1 MDRGDYTEP
10 LMEPCRLG
18 AKEAAA
24 RIERGELSARSL
36 IESCLERI
44 AAREREI
51 QAWTFVN
58 DQAVLAQL
66 HHIEKTA
73 PLRGVPVGVKDI
85 FDTCDM
91 PTEYGSRIYAG
102 HRPRADSA
110 PVALARAAG
119 GVILGKTVT
128 CEFATFVPSR
138 TRNPRNTAHTPG
150 GSSSGSAAA
159 VADFMVPLAFG
170 TQTAGSV
177 IRPGAYCG
185 VVACKPS
192 YNLLP
197 RAGVHPNADSLDTI
211 GVYARS
217 VEDVAFFL
225 DALTG
230 RDDLQGRIDRPRIGA
245 CRTWEWELVEP
256 PMAAAFETAA
266 KQLDAGELRLP
277 ESWRRLREAQATI
290 IRYEGARSLAD
301 EYRRFADRLDPA
313 LRLRCEDGYATDA
326 RDYQKAL
333 SYAAR
338 CRAASSEVFG
348 DCDVLVAPAAT
359 GEAPKG
365 LGSTGNV
372 AMNVVWTL
380 LHVPCVSVP
389 IGVGPNGLPLGLQ
402 VIGRVGEDAR
412 TLACARWI
420 EARMNN
426 AAGIKPQ

>member
-1 MDRGDYTEP
+1 
-10 LMEPCRLG
+10 
-18 AKEAAA
+18 
-24 RIERGELSARSL
+24 
-36 IESCLERI
+36 
-44 AAREREI
+44 
-51 QAWTFVN
+51 
-58 DQAVLAQL
+58 
-66 HHIEKTA
+66 
-73 PLRGVPVGVKDI
+73 
-85 FDTCDM
+85 M

-138 TRNPRNTAHTPG
+138 TRNPRNPAHTPG

-177 IRPGAYCG
+177 IRPGSYCG
-185 VVACKPS
+185 VVACKPT

-217 VEDVAFFL
+217 AEDVAFFL
-225 DALTG
+225 EALTG
-230 RDDLQGRIDRPRIGA
+230 RTDLQGRIDRPRIGA

-256 PMAAAFETAA
+256 PMASAFETAA
-266 KQLDAGELRLP
+266 KRLDAAELRLP
-277 ESWRRLREAQATI
+277 ESWRQLREAQAVI

-301 EYRRFADRLDPA
+301 EYRRFADSLDPA
-313 LRLRCEDGYATDA
+313 LRRRCEEGYATDA
-326 RDYQKAL
+326 RKYQGAL
-333 SYAAR
+333 SYAAG
-338 CRAASSEVFG
+338 CRAAASDAFG
-348 DCDVLVAPAAT
+348 DCDVLIAPAAT
-359 GEAPKG
+359 GEAPEG

-380 LHVPCVSVP
+380 LHVPCVSTP
-389 IGVGPNGLPLGLQ
+389 MGAGPNGLPLGLQ
-402 VIGRVGEDAR
+402 VIGRIGDDAR

-420 EARMNN
+420 EARMKGD
-426 AAGIKPQ
+426 AQ

>member
-10 LMEPCRLG
+10 VIEPCRLG
-18 AKEAAA
+18 AKDAAA
-24 RIERGELSARSL
+24 RIERGELTARSL
-36 IESCLERI
+36 VESCFERI
-44 AAREREI
+44 ASREPDV
-51 QAWTFVN
+51 QAWAF
-58 DQAVLAQL
+58 AKRELALSQL
-66 HHIEKTA
+66 DRIETA
-73 PLRGVPVGVKDI
+73 GPLRGVPVGVKDI
-85 FDTCDM
+85 FDTYDM
-91 PTEYGSRIYAG
+91 PTEYGSGIYAG

-110 PVALARAAG
+110 PVALTRAAG

-138 TRNPRNTAHTPG
+138 TRNPRDTAHTPG

-177 IRPGAYCG
+177 IRPGSYCG
-185 VVACKPS
+185 VVACKPT

-225 DALTG
+225 EALT
-230 RDDLQGRIDRPRIGA
+230 RRRDLQGSIDRPRIAA
-245 CRTWEWELVEP
+245 CRTFEWELVEP
-256 PMAAAFETAA
+256 PMAAAFATAA
-266 KQLDAGELRLP
+266 KKLDAAELRLP
-277 ESWRRLREAQATI
+277 ESFRSLREAQTTI

-301 EYRRFADRLDPA
+301 EYRRYADRLDPA
-313 LRLRCEDGYATDA
+313 LRQRCEEGYATDA
-326 RDYQKAL
+326 RKYQEAL
-333 SYAAR
+333 LYAAR
-338 CRAASSEVFG
+338 CRAAVSDVFA
-348 DCDVLVAPAAT
+348 DCDVLIAPAAT
-359 GEAPKG
+359 GEAPTG

-389 IGVGPNGLPLGLQ
+389 IGAGPNGLPLGLQ
-402 VIGRVGEDAR
+402 VIGRVGQDAR

-420 EARMNN
+420 EARMKDER
-426 AAGIKPQ
+426 A

>member
-1 MDRGDYTEP
+1 MI
-10 LMEPCRLG
+10 EPCRLG

-36 IESCLERI
+36 VESCLERI
-44 AAREREI
+44 AAREAEV
-51 QAWTFVN
+51 QAWSFLNRETVFS
-58 DQAVLAQL
+58 QL
-66 HHIEKTA
+66 HQAEEAA

-85 FDTCDM
+85 FDTYDM

-128 CEFATFVPSR
+128 CEFATFVPAR
-138 TRNPRNTAHTPG
+138 TRNPRDPARTPG

-177 IRPGAYCG
+177 IRPASYCG
-185 VVACKPS
+185 VVACKPT

-211 GVYARS
+211 GVYGRS

-230 RDDLQGRIDRPRIGA
+230 RADLQGRVDRPRIGA
-245 CRTWEWELVEP
+245 CRTWEWELVEA
-256 PMAAAFETAA
+256 PMASAFDTAA
-266 KQLDAGELRLP
+266 KKLDAAELRLP
-277 ESWRRLREAQATI
+277 ESWRGLRDAQATI

-301 EYRRFADRLDPA
+301 EYRRFAGSLDPA
-313 LRLRCEDGYATDA
+313 LRRRCEEGLATDA
-326 RDYQKAL
+326 RKYQEAL
-333 SYAAR
+333 AYAAR
-338 CRAASSEVFG
+338 CRAAMSEAFG
-348 DCDVLVAPAAT
+348 DRDVLIAPAAT
-359 GEAPKG
+359 GEAPEG

-380 LHVPCVSVP
+380 LHAPCVSVP
-389 IGVGPNGLPLGLQ
+389 IGLGPCGLPLGLQ
-402 VIGRVGEDAR
+402 VIGRIGVDAR
-412 TLACARWI
+412 SLACARWI
-420 EARMNN
+420 EARTKENR
-426 AAGIKPQ
+426 A

>member
-1 MDRGDYTEP
+1 MNRGDYTEP
-10 LMEPCRLG
+10 VIEPCRLG
-18 AKEAAA
+18 ARQAAE

-36 IESCLERI
+36 VQSCLERI
-44 AAREREI
+44 AEREPQV
-51 QAWTFVN
+51 QAWAFLEKDSAFSRV
-58 DQAVLAQL
+58 DLAG
-66 HHIEKTA
+66 K
-73 PLRGVPVGVKDI
+73 PLLGIPVGVKDI
-85 FDTCDM
+85 FDTFDM
-91 PTEYGSRIYAG
+91 PTQYGSRIYLG

-110 PVALARAAG
+110 PVALTRAAG
-119 GVILGKTVT
+119 GSILGKTVT

-138 TRNPRNTAHTPG
+138 TRNPHNPEHTPG

-177 IRPGAYCG
+177 IRPASYCG

-197 RAGVHPNADSLDTI
+197 RAGVHPNADSLDTV
-211 GVYARS
+211 GLYGRS

-225 DALTG
+225 EALT
-230 RDDLQGRIDRPRIGA
+230 RRADLQGSVERPRIGA

-256 PMAAAFETAA
+256 PMAAAFDSAA
-266 KQLDAGELRLP
+266 RKLEATPLRLP
-277 ESWRRLREAQATI
+277 DSWRGLRDAQGI
-290 IRYEGARSLAD
+290 VIRYEGARSLAD
-301 EYRRFADRLDPA
+301 EYRRFTDLLDPG
-313 LRLRCEDGYATDA
+313 LRKRCEEGYAVDA
-326 RDYQKAL
+326 RTYQEAL

-338 CRAASSEVFG
+338 CRAGLNDALG
-348 DCDVLVAPAAT
+348 DCDVLIAPAAT

-380 LHVPCVSVP
+380 LHAPCVAVP
-389 IGVGPNGLPLGLQ
+389 MARGPNGLPLGLQ
-402 VIGRVGEDAR
+402 VIGRIGDDAR

-420 EARMNN
+420 ESRLKGE
-426 AAGIKPQ
+426 AA

>member
-10 LMEPCRLG
+10 VIEPCRLG
-18 AKEAAA
+18 AKDAAA
-24 RIERGELSARSL
+24 RIERGELNAREL
-36 IESCLERI
+36 VESCLARI
-44 AAREREI
+44 AAREPEV
-51 QAWTFVN
+51 QAWAFAN
-58 DQAVLAQL
+58 QDAVLSQL
-66 HHIEKTA
+66 NDIEKAA

-110 PVALARAAG
+110 PVALTRAAG
-119 GVILGKTVT
+119 GVILGKTAT

-138 TRNPRNTAHTPG
+138 TRNPHNAAHTPG

-177 IRPGAYCG
+177 IRPGSYCG
-185 VVACKPS
+185 VVACKPT

-197 RAGVHPNADSLDTI
+197 RAGVHPNADSLDTVGI
-211 GVYARS
+211 YARS
-217 VEDVAFFL
+217 VEDAAFFL
-225 DALTG
+225 EALTR
-230 RDDLQGRIDRPRIGA
+230 RDDLHGTISRPRIGA
-245 CRTWEWELVEP
+245 CRSFEWELVEP

-266 KQLDAGELRLP
+266 KKLDAAEFRLP
-277 ESWRRLREAQATI
+277 ESFRSLREAQGTV

-313 LRLRCEDGYATDA
+313 LRQRCEEGYATDG
-326 RDYQKAL
+326 RKYQEAL
-333 SYAAR
+333 IYAAR
-338 CRAASSEVFG
+338 CRAAVNEAFG
-348 DCDVLVAPAAT
+348 DCDVLIAPAAT
-359 GEAPKG
+359 GEAPRG

-389 IGVGPNGLPLGLQ
+389 VDTGPNGLPLGIQ
-402 VIGRVGEDAR
+402 VVGRIGDDAR

-420 EARMNN
+420 EARMKESR
-426 AAGIKPQ
+426 A

>member
-10 LMEPCRLG
+10 VIEPCRLG
-18 AKEAAA
+18 AKDAAA
-24 RIERGELSARSL
+24 RIERGELSARAL
-36 IESCLERI
+36 VESCL
-44 AAREREI
+44 ARVATREPEV
-51 QAWTFVN
+51 QAWSFVN
-58 DQAVLAQL
+58 QEAVFSQILQA
-66 HHIEKTA
+66 EKA
-73 PLRGVPVGVKDI
+73 VPLRGIPVGVKDI

-110 PVALARAAG
+110 PVALTRAAG
-119 GVILGKTVT
+119 GVVLGKTVT

-138 TRNPRNTAHTPG
+138 TRNPHNAAHTPG

-177 IRPGAYCG
+177 IRPGSYCG
-185 VVACKPS
+185 VVACKPT

-197 RAGVHPNADSLDTI
+197 RAGVHPNADSLDTVGI
-211 GVYARS
+211 YARS

-225 DALTG
+225 EALTR
-230 RDDLQGRIDRPRIGA
+230 RDDLHGEADRPRIGA

-256 PMAAAFETAA
+256 SMAVAFETAA
-266 KQLDAGELRLP
+266 RKLDAAELRLP
-277 ESWRRLREAQATI
+277 ESFRSLREAQGTI

-301 EYRRFADRLDPA
+301 EYRRYADRLDPA
-313 LRLRCEDGYATDA
+313 LRQRCEEGYATDG
-326 RDYQKAL
+326 RKYQQAL
-333 SYAAR
+333 LYAAR
-338 CRAASSEVFG
+338 CRAAVSEVFG
-348 DCDVLVAPAAT
+348 DCDVLIAPAAT

-365 LGSTGNV
+365 LGSTGNT

-389 IGVGPNGLPLGLQ
+389 VGLQ
-402 VIGRVGEDAR
+402 VIGRIGDDAR

-420 EARMNN
+420 EARMKD
-426 AAGIKPQ
+426 GRI

>member
-10 LMEPCRLG
+10 VIEPCRLG
-18 AKEAAA
+18 AKEAAL

-36 IESCLERI
+36 LESCLERI
-44 AAREREI
+44 AAREPEV
-51 QAWTFVN
+51 QAWTFLNKDTVLSQL
-58 DQAVLAQL
+58 DQIGKA
-66 HHIEKTA
+66 A
-73 PLRGVPVGVKDI
+73 PLRGVPLGVKDI
-85 FDTCDM
+85 FDTYDM

-138 TRNPRNTAHTPG
+138 TRNPRNPAHTPG

-177 IRPGAYCG
+177 IRPGSYCG
-185 VVACKPS
+185 VVACKPT

-217 VEDVAFFL
+217 AEDVAFFL
-225 DALTG
+225 EALTG
-230 RDDLQGRIDRPRIGA
+230 RTDLQGRIDRPRIGA

-256 PMAAAFETAA
+256 PMASAFETAA
-266 KQLDAGELRLP
+266 KKLDAGELRLP
-277 ESWRRLREAQATI
+277 ESWRHLREAQATI

-301 EYRRFADRLDPA
+301 EYRRFADSLDPA
-313 LRLRCEDGYATDA
+313 LRRRCEEGYATDA
-326 RDYQKAL
+326 RKCQEAL
-333 SYAAR
+333 SYAAH
-338 CRAASSEVFG
+338 CRSALSDAFG
-348 DCDVLVAPAAT
+348 DCDVLIAPAAT
-359 GEAPKG
+359 GEAPEG
-365 LGSTGNV
+365 LGSTGNA

-389 IGVGPNGLPLGLQ
+389 MGVGPNGLPLGLQ
-402 VIGRVGEDAR
+402 VIGRIGEDAR

-420 EARMNN
+420 EARVKENRS
-426 AAGIKPQ
+426 